1 MNASFC
7 VFRYL
12 AIKYHEMEEKM
23 RRQKEKGKSETTESQ
38 SVESTS
44 QHSDDENDDDEDEIS
59 STIVNAP
66 QEPTIDDEGQ
76 SHNIDNAVQYDNEPL
91 ELSRINE
98 GRHSSLTTTTIP
110 TSKYTTTTS
119 KAVRQQRR
127 HQSPNSVK
135 SKIEFEKIEVI
146 EIKSDG
152 STGHLVP
159 EHYEE

>member
-1 MNASFC
+1 
-7 VFRYL
+7 
-12 AIKYHEMEEKM
+12 MEEKM

-38 SVESTS
+38 SVEPTN
-44 QHSDDENDDDEDEIS
+44 QHKDDEADENDEDEIS

-76 SHNIDNAVQYDNEPL
+76 SHNIDNAVQYDNEPS
-91 ELSRINE
+91 ELSRTNE
-98 GRHSSLTTTTIP
+98 DRDSDDNYSSSTATSIP
-110 TSKYTTTTS
+110 TTKYTTTTNAN
-119 KAVRQQRR
+119 KAGHQHRR
-127 HQSPNSVK
+127 HPTPSNVK

-159 EHYEE
+159 GHYEE